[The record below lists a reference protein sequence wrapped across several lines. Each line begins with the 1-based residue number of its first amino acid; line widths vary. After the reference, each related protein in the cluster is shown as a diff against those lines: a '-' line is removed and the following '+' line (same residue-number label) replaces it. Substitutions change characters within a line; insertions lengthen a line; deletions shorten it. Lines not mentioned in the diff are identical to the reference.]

1 MNLNPLIDLYLK
13 EGCMRCPYGATDR
26 CKVIPWREE
35 LQTLRQIALESG
47 LQEEKKWG
55 VPVYTLNGK
64 NVISVNA
71 LKESANLS
79 FFKGALLRDENGLLQ
94 QQGSIQSGRI
104 IKFTSVEEIV
114 RLQSVLANYIQE
126 AIQIEQSGAK
136 VMTIKNPEPIPDEL
150 LDAFQEDSILESA
163 FYALTPGRQ
172 RAYIITFSQPKQ
184 TATRKN
190 RIQKYRDQIV
200 AGIGLHDEYK
210 KNQ

>member
-13 EGCMRCPYGATDR
+13 EGCMRCPYGATER

-35 LQTLRQIALESG
+35 LQTLRQLALESG
-47 LQEEKKWG
+47 LQEERKWG

-79 FFKGALLRDENGLLQ
+79 FFKGALLRDEHGLLQ

-104 IKFTSVEEIV
+104 IKFTSVDEIS
-114 RLQSVLANYIQE
+114 RLQDILAHYIRE

-136 VMTIKNPEPIPDEL
+136 VVTIKKPEPMPEEL
-150 LDAFQEDSILESA
+150 LEVFEEDPAYQSA
-163 FYALTPGRQ
+163 FFSLTPGRQ
-172 RAYIITFSQPKQ
+172 RAYIITFAQPKQ
-184 TATRKN
+184 TATRLG
-190 RIQKYRDQIV
+190 RIQKYRDQIL

-210 KNQ
+210 KYK

>member
-1 MNLNPLIDLYLK
+1 
-13 EGCMRCPYGATDR
+13 MRCPYGATNR
-26 CKVIPWREE
+26 CKVIPWQEE
-35 LQTLRQIALESG
+35 LQTLRQFALESG
-47 LQEEKKWG
+47 LQEEIKWG
-55 VPVYTLNGK
+55 VPVYTWNGK

-71 LKESANLS
+71 LKESANVS
-79 FFKGALLRDENGLLQ
+79 FFKGALLRDESGLLQ

-114 RLQSVLANYIQE
+114 LRHPILRGYIQE

-136 VMTIKNPEPIPDEL
+136 VMTVKNPKPIPDEL
-150 LDAFQEDSILESA
+150 LEAFRDDSVFESA
-163 FYALTPGRQ
+163 FFALTPGRQ

-184 TATRKN
+184 TATRRN

-200 AGIGLHDEYK
+200 AGIGLHDDYK